1 LLDSVVQ
8 RNNLITGIERARNSA
23 LIAYM
28 LHDNA
33 VIADDAVPQI
43 YDKLQAIHH
52 RERLDV
58 LLFTRGGVTEACWRL
73 LGLMREYCDHLGV
86 IVGTRVQGA
95 GSLLA
100 LGADEIVMGPLS
112 EVGGVEAIRNH
123 PLLPRA
129 ESGQPIP
136 VTLGEIK
143 NLLKFLSEHSTE
155 EPHLA
160 PNDPEALAP
169 DQWTQTAGSV
179 PPQMLARLFEYV
191 HPLAIASMQQSD
203 TLSRALTRKA
213 LEMHMHPDDQI
224 QVERLVELFNGGF
237 HSPMYTMSR
246 AETRDAGLP
255 VTYAED
261 DLWTKVLELVGLY
274 QAALYN
280 DRPDPMTPGAAYR
293 YVCMVE
299 SAGRTTGL
307 RQTFSQAD
315 GQERVL
321 QLRWE
326 TAVKGPGPG
335 PSFGPGNISNN

>member
-1 LLDSVVQ
+1 MLDSVVQ
-8 RNNLITGIERARNSA
+8 RNNLITAVERARNSA

-43 YDKLQAIHH
+43 YDKLQTLRH
-52 RERLDV
+52 RERIDL

-73 LGLMREYCDHLGV
+73 LSLLREYCDHLGV

-112 EVGGVEAIRNH
+112 EIGGVEAIRNH
-123 PLLPRA
+123 PLLPHT

-143 NLLKFLSEHSTE
+143 GLLRFLSEHSAIET
-155 EPHLA
+155 HQA
-160 PNDPEALAP
+160 PNDPEALLPGDWAQP
-169 DQWTQTAGSV
+169 PGSV
-179 PPQMLARLFEYV
+179 PPQMFARLFDYV

-203 TLSRALTRKA
+203 TLSRSLTRKA
-213 LEMHMHPDDQI
+213 LEFHVHPDDQARI
-224 QVERLVELFNGGF
+224 ERLVDLFNGGF
-237 HSPMYTMSR
+237 HSPMYTMGR
-246 AETRDAGLP
+246 AEARDTGLP
-255 VTYAED
+255 ITYAED

-274 QAALYN
+274 QATLYN
-280 DRPDPMTPGAAYR
+280 DRPDPMSPGAAFR
-293 YVCMVE
+293 YVCLVE

-307 RQTFSQAD
+307 RQTFSQVE